1 MACSKGEEGQVEVKK
16 LNRKTVSRLFL
27 IWISPVTAAIMTILY
42 ILNMVG
48 VLPPLPNRP
57 PEIQDGI
64 RLSRPVVS
72 VGEIVP
78 VRVIV
83 KDPDAGDET
92 HYFWAAYS
100 GKIGEQLDRFQGPE
114 VIYVAPDLP
123 GIDIITV
130 MVYDREGETDKDCCI
145 VTIREVERLRSP
157 P

>member
-1 MACSKGEEGQVEVKK
+1 VKK
-16 LNRKTVSRLFL
+16 LNRKTISKLFL
-27 IWISPVTAAIMTILY
+27 IWISPVTAAIMTVLY
-42 ILNMVG
+42 ILNMLG
-48 VLPPLPNRP
+48 VLPVPPNRP

-92 HYFWAAYS
+92 HYFWAAHS

-123 GIDIITV
+123 GIDVIEV
-130 MVYDREGETDKDCCI
+130 MVYDRKGETDKDFCI
-145 VTIREVERLRSP
+145 VTIKEAEGLGSP
-157 P
+157 